1 MPLSQTLKKLKQ
13 VKGINQV
20 LPNNWKR
27 YSAPEELINS
37 STVLFVSYVMIIL
50 ITAAIF
56 AAQFVYYSNTKET
69 VTEVTSDSSSNE
81 FDSCEALQAEGIYG
95 LKLTKE
101 KCMLDGIEEPS
112 LTSVKGA
119 GYFAYNEQYQYFPFS
134 YISKP
139 STVWADKCKL
149 SPDINFSQ
157 VAIDG
162 FFYGPGLKATLI
174 TFDKRFDAESLCPGI
189 QLDSTRCAAFVE
201 TTQRSPSIAKEPI
214 FQVFY
219 IGGQPA
225 VNGSSSGYYQKIF
238 QTIDGITFGS
248 TNSVQRCIAY
258 EKECVAQTYK
268 YMLSKGDECHPCYAF
283 KDNSPFLCKKSK
295 GKSTLEILS
304 LSVSNTLAVFSFLVA
319 IMPMLLTKQP
329 EQNQDG
335 IDA

>member
-81 FDSCEALQAEGIYG
+81 FDSCEALQADAYYG

-112 LTSVKGA
+112 LTSVNFTGNL
-119 GYFAYNEQYQYFPFS
+119 GSSGSGYQYYPFRNVPQTWKR
-134 YISKP
+134 IP
-139 STVWADKCKL
+139 DKCYM
-149 SPDINFSQ
+149 SYDEYPYRRMI
-157 VAIDG
+157 
-162 FFYGPGLKATLI
+162 P
-174 TFDKRFDAESLCPGI
+174 FDRLFDAQTLCPGI
-189 QLDSTRCAAFVE
+189 QLDSTRCAVYYWTFANFGSTALSVY
-201 TTQRSPSIAKEPI
+201 
-214 FQVFY
+214 Y
-219 IGGQPA
+219 IVQPA
-225 VNGSSSGYYQKIF
+225 VNGSSDGF
-238 QTIDGITFGS
+238 QTIDGITFGQI
-248 TNSVQRCIAY
+248 NFVQRCIAY
-258 EKECVAQTYK
+258 EKECATQTYK